1 MIPNQAEFRPAT
13 RVAGRT
19 RAGRAPLCLIAA
31 LCLLFAKG
39 ALAAAPPPGPGPI
52 ATMGNRTVDALDI
65 QRAAEVLA
73 SDPLKKKNPTQWRRM
88 LLDRCVDRELLAM
101 EAERRGVADD
111 PDVRQKIAEQEF
123 LHLFQI
129 VHQRVLDPSVE
140 PTAAQIDSLRG
151 TGLYRVMDLH
161 YILLRDGPDQAR
173 RKEAENI
180 VARLRQGARF
190 DSIARTKSGHPSR
203 GAGGH
208 FGPVL
213 VRDLDASSYPMASKA
228 KTGDIMGPFSGPYG
242 HEIYKAGGFEELT
255 VDSLKSLVR
264 IERRRNLVRNY
275 QERLLAQYHFTIDST
290 MARSVLFAAG
300 YEPVDTILASLGRDG
315 TRPRRGARPALGV
328 FARVDGDSLDFPGL
342 VREARPAAGEGG
354 RLRIRDL
361 SSLHELAS
369 QAFFRRLVVRDAKD
383 RGLADDARV
392 ARELRLIRDGVMVRT
407 MVDRARPPVPDPAKL
422 QAWFDAHA
430 SRYRMPPARRAR
442 VAVFAD
448 ADSAMAA
455 LRSWNGVGISD
466 SSLKALGFT
475 QQLRATPETLFPKHT
490 ATLDFIDRAS
500 DPLSLAVRS
509 LEPGMVSPMV
519 RTLQGY
525 AVAHVVSREPERPMT
540 LDESIDRVRR
550 DWREEKENEWV
561 QTQLER
567 IRASTP
573 VKIVPARLD
582 AVKLA
587 TPSKG
592 GSVGSVEVSR

>member
-1 MIPNQAEFRPAT
+1 MIPNQADFRHAT
-13 RVAGRT
+13 RAAGCT
-19 RAGRAPLCLIAA
+19 RAGWAPLCLIAS

-39 ALAAAPPPGPGPI
+39 ALAASPPPGPGPI
-52 ATMGNRTVDALDI
+52 ATMGNRTVDAVDI

-101 EAERRGVADD
+101 EAERRGIADE
-111 PDVRQKIAEQEF
+111 PAVRQKIAEQEF
-123 LHLFQI
+123 LHLYQI
-129 VHQRVLDPSVE
+129 VHQRVLDPTVE
-140 PTAAQIDSLRG
+140 PTSAQLDSLRG
-151 TGLYRVMDLH
+151 TGLYRMVDLH

-173 RKEAENI
+173 RKEAESI
-180 VARLRQGARF
+180 VARLRQGAR
-190 DSIARTKSGHPSR
+190 SKSGHPSR
-203 GAGGH
+203 GSGGH
-208 FGPVL
+208 FGSVL
-213 VRDLDASSYPMASKA
+213 VRDLDPSSYPVASKA
-228 KTGDIMGPFSGPYG
+228 KAGDIIGPFSGPYG
-242 HEIYKAGGFEELT
+242 HEIYKAGGFEDLT
-255 VDSLKSLVR
+255 EDSLKSLVR

-275 QERLLAQYHFTIDST
+275 QARLLAQYHFTLDST

-315 TRPRRGARPALGV
+315 TRQRRGAKPALGV

-361 SSLHELAS
+361 SALQDLAS

-392 ARELRLIRDGVMVRT
+392 ARELRLIRDGVAVRT
-407 MVDRARPPVPDPAKL
+407 MVERARPPVPDPAKL

-442 VAVFAD
+442 VAVFAE

-466 SSLKALGFT
+466 SSLTALGFT
-475 QQLRATPETLFPKHT
+475 PQPRATPETLFPKHT

-509 LEPGMVSPMV
+509 LGPGMVSPMV

-573 VKIVPARLD
+573 VKVVPARLD